1 MIQDQEG
8 GNSRSG
14 GQEQSR
20 RVQAERRLQVQ
31 AERTLPFIPSKF
43 QGTGEFF
50 FFLFFFIQN

>member
-20 RVQAERRLQVQ
+20 RVQAERRLHKDF
-31 AERTLPFIPSKF
+31 AFHSK
-43 QGTGEFF
+43 
-50 FFLFFFIQN
+50 